1 MEHNDYFFYLVVAL
15 SVVGSIVKALK
26 KKPVENQAEPKPS
39 VGGDILKKMLKELQE
54 KDDYIPKNPIPA
66 PATKPVVKQ
75 PMVSPSAKKAQVT
88 FDRSKNAEMGYDI
101 PEAKERHSVASS
113 VPKSQIYEPVEEY
126 VDPFMATID
135 LSSADEMKKAIIYS
149 EIFRTKF

>member
-15 SVVGSIVKALK
+15 SVVGAIVKALK
-26 KKPVENQAEPKPS
+26 KKPVESQAEPKSS

-66 PATKPVVKQ
+66 PAAKPVAKQ
-75 PMVSPSAKKAQVT
+75 PIVSPSAKKAQVT
-88 FDRSKNAEMGYDI
+88 FDRSKNAEMGYDV
-101 PEAKERHSVASS
+101 PETKERHSVATSLS
-113 VPKSQIYEPVEEY
+113 KSQIYEPVEEY
-126 VDPFMATID
+126 VDPFMATLD